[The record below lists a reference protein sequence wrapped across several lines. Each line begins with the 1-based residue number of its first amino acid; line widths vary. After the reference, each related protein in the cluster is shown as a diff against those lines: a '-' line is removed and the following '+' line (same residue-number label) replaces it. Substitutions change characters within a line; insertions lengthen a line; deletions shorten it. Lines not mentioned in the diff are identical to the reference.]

1 MSTTEPATTQA
12 ASQQAVVIPAG
23 VTVQPGRQT
32 SQTTGQGQV
41 VQGTLYPIIL
51 ANGTTSS
58 VFVPTSIETNVPQV
72 QALFENKIAAL
83 AAVPV
88 G

>member
-1 MSTTEPATTQA
+1 MSTSEPAST
-12 ASQQAVVIPAG
+12 AVSSGNTITLPAG

-32 SQTTGQGQV
+32 SVTTGQGQV
-41 VQGTLYPIIL
+41 VQGTLYPIVL
-51 ANGTTSS
+51 ANGTTGS
-58 VFVPTSIETNVPQV
+58 VFVPTSVETQLPQV

-83 AAVPV
+83 SAVPV